1 LTTEELNSLARNTL
15 FVEALAQRVV
25 DKLLAR
31 MKQILVVYTGS
42 MIGAKESL
50 EAMARLRA
58 DGFTFRVLVTQS
70 AARLLDTEAI
80 RTALEPEELW
90 ISTPDDAP
98 EVLAARYDTIVVP
111 ATTVRTASH
120 VAACL
125 PDTPADALILNSLM
139 RGKNVI
145 MAIDGCCP
153 DNSERAKKGYA
164 MTEPLKQTLRDHM
177 ETLRSYGARLTT
189 AERLDVAVKRTIQKS
204 LTSAKASAPAEGKG
218 EAKPAAAAAQ
228 PATAG
233 TVRISGHVISAQKLA
248 TCPSNG
254 TAVVESHALVTQ
266 MAVDEARRRGI
277 TIRKE
282 T

>member
-1 LTTEELNSLARNTL
+1 LTTEELKSLVQETL
-15 FVEALAQRVV
+15 LVELVTQRVV
-25 DKLLAR
+25 DKLQAR

-58 DGFTFRVLVTQS
+58 DGFTFRVLLTQS

-90 ISTPDDAP
+90 ISTPDEAP

-139 RGKNVI
+139 RGKNVV

-164 MTEPLKQTLRDHM
+164 MAEPLKQTLRDHM
-177 ETLRSYGARLTT
+177 ETMRSYGARLTT
-189 AERLDVAVKRTIQKS
+189 AARLDVAVKRTIQKS
-204 LTSAKASAPAEGKG
+204 FTPAPASASAQAPAKSEARPSA
-218 EAKPAAAAAQ
+218 AKPV
-228 PATAG
+228 PAG
-233 TVRISGHVISAQKLA
+233 TVRISGHVISAQKLSA
-248 TCPSNG
+248 CPSNG